1 MIKLICDRCGNEI
14 SDISGIT
21 NAVFPIYSITMQ
33 ESPFVIP
40 RNVDFCAG
48 CETLLRACMKNILFG
63 SHKEVE

>member
-33 ESPFVIP
+33 ESPLVIP
-40 RNVDFCAG
+40 RNIDLCAG
-48 CETLLRACMKNILFG
+48 CETLLRAGMKNILFDR
-63 SHKEVE
+63 HKEGE